1 MNGAL
6 VIPKLMCIKFY
17 RAEVERMIFLAQNC
31 EAQRLKINKKKPR
44 LRFRS
49 RGFIDGIS
57 RGF

>member
-31 EAQRLKINKKKPR
+31 EAQRLKINKKNPAAFPEPG
-44 LRFRS
+44 LY
-49 RGFIDGIS
+49 
-57 RGF
+57 